1 MTLTTRVS
9 VFFLTFLAVVLL
21 GFSASLFWLARAH
34 LTREVE
40 ERLEA
45 ALQTLSAAAEMEGPL
60 IDWEP
65 AEHHLVLGRSDS
77 LSEARWIVADERDSV
92 IDLSANLASDDFL
105 ANVRFSSDGL
115 VHSQVIRSKE
125 GAWQVAQKLIVSSEM
140 EAPAD
145 AHSTPESKRHYHR
158 LKITA
163 AVSLDP
169 LYDSL
174 RFLGITLGSL
184 SLGLWTVAA
193 LAGHWL
199 GRRALSPVAQMAAA
213 ARSMKGTDMGQR
225 LPVTGTRDELEDLSH
240 AFNNLLDRLQESFER
255 QRRFTG
261 DASHQLRTPLASML
275 GQMEVAL
282 RRDRPAEDYQY
293 ILKQV
298 NDQAD
303 RLRQIVE
310 SLLFLARADAE
321 GRLPQSEKIDL
332 AGWLNDYLA
341 SWAGHGRA
349 KDFVVEKKTSHSTTV
364 YGQSALLEQMVA
376 NVLDNACKYSPPG
389 TPINLR
395 LQTLG
400 ETIALIIEDEG
411 PGIESSD
418 LPHIFDPFFRTSD
431 TRLRGITG
439 HGLGLAIA
447 KRIADALGAAIEVQ
461 SERGK
466 GSQFSIFFHAAS

>member
-1 MTLTTRVS
+1 MTLITRVS
-9 VFFLTFLAVVLL
+9 TFFLTFLAVVLL
-21 GFSASLFWLARAH
+21 GFSVSLFWLARAH
-34 LTREVE
+34 LARQVE

-45 ALQTLSAAAEMEGPL
+45 TLQTLGAAAEMEGPL

-77 LSEARWIVADERDSV
+77 LSEARWIVADERGSV
-92 IDLSANLASDDFL
+92 IDHSANLASDSFL
-105 ANVRFSSDGL
+105 ANMHLSSDDPA
-115 VHSQVIRSKE
+115 HSQEVRSNE
-125 GAWQVAQKLIVSSEM
+125 GTWRVAQKLIVSSEM
-140 EAPAD
+140 EAPAET
-145 AHSTPESKRHYHR
+145 HSIPGPNRRYHR

-163 AVSLDP
+163 AVSLEP

-174 RFLGITLGSL
+174 RFLAITLGSL

-193 LAGHWL
+193 LAGRWL
-199 GRRALSPVAQMAAA
+199 GRRALSPVTQMAAA

-225 LPVTGTRDELEDLSH
+225 LPVTSAGDELEDLSR

-282 RRDRPAEDYQY
+282 RRNRSPEDYQY

-321 GRLPQSEKIDL
+321 GRLPQREKIDL
-332 AGWLNDYLA
+332 AAWLDGHLA
-341 SWAGHGRA
+341 SWAGHRRA
-349 KDFVVEKKTSHSTTV
+349 NDFVVNKKASASAAV
-364 YGQSALLEQMVA
+364 VGQATLLGQMID
-376 NVLDNACKYSPPG
+376 NVLDNACKYSSPG
-389 TPINLR
+389 TPINLH
-395 LQTLG
+395 LQTVG
-400 ETIALIIEDEG
+400 ESVALTIEDEG
-411 PGIESSD
+411 RGIEEAD

-431 TRLRGITG
+431 TRLSGIAG

-447 KRIADALGAAIEVQ
+447 KRIADALGARIEVR
-461 SERGK
+461 SDRSK
-466 GSQFSIFFHAAS
+466 GSQFSLVFTAAS